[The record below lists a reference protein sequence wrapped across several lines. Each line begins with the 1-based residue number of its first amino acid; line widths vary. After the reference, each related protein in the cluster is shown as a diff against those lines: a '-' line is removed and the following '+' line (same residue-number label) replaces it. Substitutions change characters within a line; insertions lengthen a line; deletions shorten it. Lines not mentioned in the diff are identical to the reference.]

1 MYFLRV
7 AQFMWGISVFFDRL
21 KLLCEEKSVSVY
33 KACTDIGLNRSAVNK
48 WKAGGSPRGSVVAKF
63 ADYFGVSTDYLLGNE
78 KSAQAAEGEDADTID
93 FSNLRNADGTPVS
106 DEKMKIIMRIL
117 SMGLEDTR
125 NLNKWIDFMDELNRE
140 KK

>member
-1 MYFLRV
+1 MSNVYNII
-7 AQFMWGISVFFDRL
+7 AS
-21 KLLCEEKSVSVY
+21 LCEDKGVSSY
-33 KACTDIGLNRSAVNK
+33 RMCKDIGMQ
-48 WKAGGSPRGSVVAKF
+48 PSVMTDLKKGRKQTLHPDSLSKIAT
-63 ADYFGVSTDYLLGNE
+63 YFGVSVDYLLGNE
-78 KSAQAAEGEDADTID
+78 KSAQAAEDGEDAGTID

-125 NLNKWIDFMDELNRE
+125 NLHKWIDFMDDLNRE

>member
-1 MYFLRV
+1 
-7 AQFMWGISVFFDRL
+7 MWGISVFFDRL

-78 KSAQAAEGEDADTID
+78 KSAQAAEGVDAELSEYEKRMKALNDKIA
-93 FSNLRNADGTPVS
+93 LLS
-106 DEKMKIIMRIL
+106 DSKRAVLESLLDAM
-117 SMGLEDTR
+117 LED
-125 NLNKWIDFMDELNRE
+125 K
-140 KK
+140 